1 MIRPLTEF
9 ILSILDFAYCLYFY
23 KLIIQEKIHI
33 KNFIIAILCMTLFQ
47 CFKELFF
54 SFTSLSIIIDSIV
67 MIVFL
72 YINTKEKNFKNF
84 VTAMIV
90 DTIFSTALMV
100 FISISVE
107 LGLDIDETLSFGML
121 RVIFALCMK
130 VFIILC
136 FIVLRQPLQ
145 KLRNSFNEKIDA
157 LVILLLSFI
166 GLCLPF
172 VTSYVKGNRSII
184 IYASLLV
191 MITILVFYL
200 LYRYGI
206 LLKQHADQEV
216 IERTM
221 QITSAYVEGLEK
233 EHDEVRKIRHD
244 MKNQLQVMRYLL
256 RDKKYDEVEQ
266 NLSDLTEELDVSK
279 VSISG
284 NVYIDAVLRQKMV
297 EYSDI
302 EFQLDLVVTNDFK
315 MNGTDLVSL
324 LTNIIDN
331 ACEEL
336 RRIQE
341 SEMTL
346 NIKGSGKQLII
357 TERNICRRNHDFET
371 TKNKK
376 EHGYGLKII
385 QEIANKYDGNIEKHI
400 IDDVYELSVFILF

>member
-54 SFTSLSIIIDSIV
+54 SFTSLSIIIDSVV

-72 YINTKEKNFKNF
+72 YMNTKEKNFKNF

-136 FIVLRQPLQ
+136 FIILRQPLQ
-145 KLRNSFNEKIDA
+145 KLRKSFNEKIDA

-256 RDKKYDEVEQ
+256 RDQKYDEVEQ

-341 SEMTL
+341 SEMIL

>member
-33 KNFIIAILCMTLFQ
+33 KNFITAILCMTLFQ

-54 SFTSLSIIIDSIV
+54 SFTSLSIIIDSVV

-145 KLRNSFNEKIDA
+145 KLRKSFNEKIDA

-244 MKNQLQVMRYLL
+244 M
-256 RDKKYDEVEQ
+256 
-266 NLSDLTEELDVSK
+266 
-279 VSISG
+279 
-284 NVYIDAVLRQKMV
+284 
-297 EYSDI
+297 
-302 EFQLDLVVTNDFK
+302 
-315 MNGTDLVSL
+315 
-324 LTNIIDN
+324 
-331 ACEEL
+331 
-336 RRIQE
+336 
-341 SEMTL
+341 
-346 NIKGSGKQLII
+346 
-357 TERNICRRNHDFET
+357 
-371 TKNKK
+371 
-376 EHGYGLKII
+376 
-385 QEIANKYDGNIEKHI
+385 
-400 IDDVYELSVFILF
+400 

>member
-121 RVIFALCMK
+121 RVVFALCMK

-184 IYASLLV
+184 IYAFLLV

-256 RDKKYDEVEQ
+256 LDQKYDEVEQ

>member
-1 MIRPLTEF
+1 
-9 ILSILDFAYCLYFY
+9 
-23 KLIIQEKIHI
+23 
-33 KNFIIAILCMTLFQ
+33 MTLFQ
-47 CFKELFF
+47 SFKEVFF
-54 SFTSLSIIIDSIV
+54 SFTSLSIIIDGIIL
-67 MIVFL
+67 IVFL

-84 VTAMIV
+84 VTAMVV
-90 DTIFSTALMV
+90 DTIFSIALMV
-100 FISISVE
+100 FLSISVE
-107 LGLDIDETLSFGML
+107 LGLNIDETLSFGL
-121 RVIFALCMK
+121 PRIVFALSMK

-136 FIVLRQPLQ
+136 FIALLRPLQ
-145 KLRNSFNEKIDA
+145 KLRNSFNDKIDA
-157 LVILLLSFI
+157 IVILLLSFI

-172 VTSYVKGNRSII
+172 VTSYVKGNHSII

-191 MITILVFYL
+191 MITILVFFL

-206 LLKQHADQEV
+206 LLKQHADQEA

-256 RDKKYDEVEQ
+256 RDQKY
-266 NLSDLTEELDVSK
+266 EEVSK

-284 NVYIDAVLRQKMV
+284 NVYIDAVLRQKMN

-302 EFQLDLVVTNDFK
+302 KFKLDVAISKDFK

-336 RRIQE
+336 NRIQE
-341 SEMTL
+341 HQMSL
-346 NIKGSGKQLII
+346 IIKGSSKQLII
-357 TERNICRRNHDFET
+357 TERNLCRKNHNFKT

-385 QEIANKYDGNIEKHI
+385 QEIVNKYDGNIEKHI
-400 IDDVYELSVFILF
+400 IDDMYELSIFILF